1 MRKFEVLRNR
11 RLSLDLSQEYV
22 GSLIEVSGATISVLE
37 MGGNV
42 SYPVM
47 AAYEQALQK
56 EAQKLSERE
65 QRERKILELAFSIL
79 DTPLDE
85 DESDTLDY
93 ILIEIGRLSVLLD
106 KKRKQEKKE
115 RNGEF

>member
-11 RLSLDLSQEYV
+11 RQSLNMSQA
-22 GSLIEVSGATISVLE
+22 SAAAMIEVSPATISLLE
-37 MGGNV
+37 TGGEV
-42 SYPVM
+42 SYPILL
-47 AAYEQALQK
+47 AYEQALGKKIQ
-56 EAQKLSERE
+56 ELPERE
-65 QRERKILELAFSIL
+65 QRERKILELAYSIL
-79 DTPLDE
+79 DTTMDE